1 MESLVGKMSCSFRLP
16 QYLTTAI
23 FTGAVQ
29 VTILGLSSVCELLET
44 GAIVIY
50 YLLCKSI
57 LINE

>member
-50 YLLCKSI
+50 YLLC
-57 LINE
+57 N

>member
-29 VTILGLSSVCELLET
+29 VTILGLSRVCELLET

-50 YLLCKSI
+50 YLLC
-57 LINE
+57 N